1 MKRGRRIVASAAL
14 ALSLGC
20 LTLAQRAEA
29 FCGFYI
35 SGADAKLFN
44 NATQVVLM
52 REGTRTVLS
61 MQNNY
66 EGPPEN
72 FAMVVPVPVVLQ
84 KDNVKTLPKEIFAKL
99 DNLAAPRLVEYW
111 EEDPCNLRQDE
122 AAGTGG
128 AMPRMKAA
136 APVTPSAAG
145 LGVTVEA
152 QFSVGEY
159 DVVILSAKDSG
170 GLETWLRQEQYK
182 IPDGAE
188 PFLRPYVQSGSK
200 FFVAKV
206 DPKKVTFEGT
216 QAMLSPIRFHYDSES
231 FNLPVRLGLMN
242 AKGAQDLIVH
252 ILAKGQRYEVAN
264 YPNVTVP
271 TNLDVTE
278 SVRQDFGGFYASLF
292 DKTLEKNPKAVV
304 TEYSWSA
311 SSCDPCPGPTLSPN
325 DIATLG
331 GDALPGVVSPPA
343 GASNT
348 PRGDG
353 RSMPMP
359 RPMPRPGWS
368 SAGGFTITRL
378 HARYTKD
385 TLGEDLVF
393 RAAPPIE
400 GGREFMTRAAGA
412 KPDDLGT
419 LEHGSKPS
427 QHGQNT
433 FQGRYA
439 IRHPW
444 AGAVACDNP
453 QRGRWGGPP
462 NGGPSGRRGE
472 PPARGSA
479 IPALGLAFAE
489 RAPAKLASLLRTDAP
504 ELELTASGAPVSPA
518 NPNTPTPP
526 DAGIVAPDAPA
537 AAPQAPQAKAG
548 CGSCSIGSGN
558 AGGLGLGAAALALAL
573 ALAGALR
580 LRSRKGQS
588 R

>member
-14 ALSLGC
+14 ALSLGS
-20 LTLAQRAEA
+20 LTLAPRAEA

-84 KDNVKTLPKEIFAKL
+84 KENVKTLSKSIFAKL

-111 EEDPCNLRQDE
+111 EEDPCNVRQDMQ
-122 AAGTGG
+122 ASFGGMVRG
-128 AMPRMKAA
+128 AMPASPARAGG
-136 APVTPSAAG
+136 AG

-152 QFSVGEY
+152 KFSVGEY

-170 GLETWLRQEQYK
+170 GLETWLRQEQYT

-206 DPKKVTFEGT
+206 DPKKVTFEGA

-278 SVRQDFGGFYASLF
+278 SVREDFGGFYASLF

-311 SSCDPCPGPTLSPN
+311 SSCDPCPGPTLSPG

-331 GDALPGVVSPPA
+331 GDALPGAIQPSAPDFRPSPRPGKSPPA
-343 GASNT
+343 S
-348 PRGDG
+348 R
-353 RSMPMP
+353 P
-359 RPMPRPGWS
+359 RPMPGWS

-400 GGREFMTRAAGA
+400 GGREFMTRAADA

-453 QRGRWGGPP
+453 QRGSWGGPP
-462 NGGPSGRRGE
+462 GGSAPGHRGGPPGKG
-472 PPARGSA
+472 GA

-489 RAPAKLASLLRTDAP
+489 RAPARLASFLRSDAP

-518 NPNTPTPP
+518 NPNTPPPPP
-526 DAGIVAPDAPA
+526 DAAAIAPDAA
-537 AAPQAPQAKAG
+537 ATTPPAPQTKAG
-548 CGSCSIGSGN
+548 CSGCSIGSSD
-558 AGGLGLGAAALALAL
+558 AGELGFGAAALAL

-580 LRSRKGQS
+580 LRTRKGQS